1 MAATTGA
8 PLREIQEVRNA
19 IQAYERYSQ
28 WKPCSE
34 ADRLDRLDPHA
45 NLMAGLLD
53 APDRYRRG
61 GIAVAGGGAVHHIGP
76 PADSVQL
83 SDHGAG
89 TVGSTMTQ
97 VGKHA
102 PERDVPEQAVLIARN
117 FEEFGV

>member
-34 ADRLDRLDPHA
+34 ADRLDPHA

-61 GIAVAGGGAVHHIGP
+61 GITVAGGGAVHHIGP
-76 PADSVQL
+76 PADCVQL

-89 TVGSTMTQ
+89 TVGSTITQ

-117 FEEFGV
+117 FEGLGV